1 MSKNSFYINT
11 QQWIWIFFSDGQNA
25 NATLPWGRSL
35 AGRSKWRNEGEVP
48 AITSASEMTPE
59 TCEAKE
65 QDRELTLA
73 WFAGTMGQHSSLEV
87 VIARVGG
94 EVVSDTLGVDLQ
106 RKCGCGCRIMLKH
119 KKKKPLG
126 KAKRAHFHFWW
137 YVLYC
142 IVFGLLCLSKWC
154 RTCIQGTISAL
165 YIFLV

>member
-1 MSKNSFYINT
+1 MAESDHIFWRLSLINKITVLMSKKSFYIIT

-65 QDRELTLA
+65 QDRELTPA

-94 EVVSDTLGVDLQ
+94 EVVSDTPGVDLQ

-119 KKKKPLG
+119 KIHKNL
-126 KAKRAHFHFWW
+126 
-137 YVLYC
+137 
-142 IVFGLLCLSKWC
+142 
-154 RTCIQGTISAL
+154 
-165 YIFLV
+165 